1 VRNAD
6 RIAVLHHGQI
16 VELGTH
22 DHLIARNGYYTDLY
36 NKQLLEEELAEV

>member
-6 RIAVLHHGQI
+6 SIAVLHQGRI
-16 VELGTH
+16 VEQGTH
-22 DHLIARNGYYTDLY
+22 DQLIARNGYYTDLY